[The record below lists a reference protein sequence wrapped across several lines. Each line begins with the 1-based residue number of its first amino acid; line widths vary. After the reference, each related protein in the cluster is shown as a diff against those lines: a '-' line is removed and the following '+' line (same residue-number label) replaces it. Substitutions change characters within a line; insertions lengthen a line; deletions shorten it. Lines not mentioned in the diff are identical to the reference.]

1 MTLPALLGDCAPA
14 RPGECYEIVVGGFGS
29 EGDYNLSISCTIV
42 NTTPVPVGCGSM
54 VTGSTVGLPSLR
66 GYSSGD
72 KQHIFCPNTTATAEV
87 STCGSSF
94 DTELYINGSNV
105 DDYFDDSGTGSCAG
119 QETGKFNFEAGECY
133 DIIVGGVHRGEGT
146 FSLSID
152 CFNFIDVTCGSKVSN
167 STVGSRGGIKNHLFC
182 PTQTGRVEASTC
194 GSSFETEIQTN
205 GTVRDSN
212 CADCL
217 ADSNA
222 ACVGFNFRCGGK
234 GSRFLSKESF
244 EQ

>member
-1 MTLPALLGDCAPA
+1 MS
-14 RPGECYEIVVGGFGS
+14 V
-29 EGDYNLSISCTIV
+29 NCTIV
-42 NTTPVPVGCGSM
+42 KATPVPVSCGSV

-66 GYSSGD
+66 GSSSGD
-72 KQHIFCPNTTATAEV
+72 QQHIFCPNTTEIV
-87 STCGSSF
+87 QISTCGSSF
-94 DTELYINGSNV
+94 DTVLYINGPDV
-105 DDYFDDSGTGSCAG
+105 DDYFDDSRTCGM
-119 QETGKFNFEAGECY
+119 QEMARLEFKAGECY
-133 DIIVGGVHRGEGT
+133 DIIVGGYSNGEGT
-146 FSLSID
+146 YSLSIE

-167 STVGSRGGIKNHLFC
+167 STVGSRGGINHHLFC

>member
-42 NTTPVPVGCGSM
+42 NTTFVPVSCGSV

-66 GYSSGD
+66 GSSSGD
-72 KQHIFCPNTTATAEV
+72 QQHIFCPSTTEIV
-87 STCGSSF
+87 QISTCGSSF
-94 DTELYINGSNV
+94 DTVLYINGPDV
-105 DDYFDDSGTGSCAG
+105 DDYFDDSGTCGM
-119 QETGKFNFEAGECY
+119 QEMARLEFKAGECY
-133 DIIVGGVHRGEGT
+133 DIIVGGYSNGEGT
-146 FSLSID
+146 YSLSIE

-167 STVGSRGGIKNHLFC
+167 STVGSRGGKNHHLFC